1 MPVPAP
7 RFSGRPLRAVLVCVL
22 ASGVL
27 SSACGYRFAGRTTLP
42 EGIRSVGFAAFAN
55 HTPETGREK
64 ELQWAFEREFHT
76 RGGIRVSEAGRG
88 IVSAT
93 LRLLESRPASRDRR
107 SQALEHELV
116 LELDVRLTERGSDK
130 VLWQANGIRV
140 TEYYSAVPQV
150 LVTTSP
156 EFLQGRLDAGD
167 IAGFTDIQFSETQ
180 RRLARERLFA
190 AAAREVVLRLGDDF

>member
-1 MPVPAP
+1 MPTPGLSV
-7 RFSGRPLRAVLVCVL
+7 RSLRPLLAGVL
-22 ASGVL
+22 ACAALG
-27 SSACGYRFAGRTTLP
+27 SACGYRFAGRTTLP
-42 EGIRSVGFAAFAN
+42 EGIRNVGFSAFAN

-64 ELQWAFEREFHT
+64 ELQWAFEREFRT
-76 RGGIRVSEAGRG
+76 RGGICVSEAGRG

-93 LRLLESRPASRDRR
+93 LRRLESRPASRDRR

-116 LELDVRLTERGSDK
+116 LELDVRLTERGSDR

-156 EFLQGRLDAGD
+156 EFLQGRVDAGD
-167 IAGFTDIQFSETQ
+167 IAGFTDVQFSETQ

-190 AAAREVVLRLGDDF
+190 AAAREVALRLGDDF

>member
-1 MPVPAP
+1 MPASV
-7 RFSGRPLRAVLVCVL
+7 RSLRPLL
-22 ASGVL
+22 AGL
-27 SSACGYRFAGRTTLP
+27 LACAALGSACGYRLAGRTTLP

-64 ELQWAFEREFHT
+64 ELQWAFEREFRT
-76 RGGIRVSEAGRG
+76 RGGIRVSDVGRG

-93 LRLLESRPASRDRR
+93 LRRLESRPASRDRR

-116 LELDVRLTERGSDK
+116 LELDVRLTERGSGR

-140 TEYYSAVPQV
+140 IEYYSAVPQV

-156 EFLQGRLDAGD
+156 EFLQGRVDAGD
-167 IAGFTDIQFSETQ
+167 IAGFTDVQFSETQ

-190 AAAREVVLRLGDDF
+190 AAAREVALRLGDDF

>member
-1 MPVPAP
+1 MPTPGLSV
-7 RFSGRPLRAVLVCVL
+7 RSLRPLLAGVL
-22 ASGVL
+22 ACAALGG
-27 SSACGYRFAGRTTLP
+27 ACGYRLAGRTTLP

-64 ELQWAFEREFHT
+64 ELQWAFEREFRT
-76 RGGIRVSEAGRG
+76 RGGIRVSDVGRG
-88 IVSAT
+88 TVSAT
-93 LRLLESRPASRDRR
+93 LRRLESRPASRDRR

-116 LELDVRLTERGSDK
+116 LELDVRLTERGSDR

-156 EFLQGRLDAGD
+156 EFLQGRVDAGD
-167 IAGFTDIQFSETQ
+167 IAGFTDVQFSETQ

-190 AAAREVVLRLGDDF
+190 AAAREVALRLGDDF

>member
-1 MPVPAP
+1 MPTPGLSV
-7 RFSGRPLRAVLVCVL
+7 RSLRPLLAGVL
-22 ASGVL
+22 ACAALG
-27 SSACGYRFAGRTTLP
+27 SACGYRFAGRTTLP
-42 EGIRSVGFAAFAN
+42 EGIRNVGFSAFAN

-64 ELQWAFEREFHT
+64 ELQWAFEREFRT

-93 LRLLESRPASRDRR
+93 LRRLESRPASRDRR

-116 LELDVRLTERGSDK
+116 LELDVRLTERGSDR

-156 EFLQGRLDAGD
+156 EFLQGRVDAGD
-167 IAGFTDIQFSETQ
+167 IAGFTDVQFSETQ

-190 AAAREVVLRLGDDF
+190 AAAREVALRLGDDF

>member
-1 MPVPAP
+1 MPASV
-7 RFSGRPLRAVLVCVL
+7 RSLRPLL
-22 ASGVL
+22 ASMLACAALG
-27 SSACGYRFAGRTTLP
+27 SACGYRFAGRTTLP

-64 ELQWAFEREFHT
+64 ELQWAFEREFRT
-76 RGGIRVSEAGRG
+76 RSGIRVSDVGRG

-93 LRLLESRPASRDRR
+93 LRRLESRPASRDRR

-116 LELDVRLTERGSDK
+116 LELDVRLTERGSDR

-156 EFLQGRLDAGD
+156 EFLQGRVDAGD
-167 IAGFTDIQFSETQ
+167 IAGFTDVQFSETQ

-190 AAAREVVLRLGDDF
+190 AAAREVALRLGDDF

>member
-1 MPVPAP
+1 MPA
-7 RFSGRPLRAVLVCVL
+7 SGLSVRSLRPLLAGVL
-22 ASGVL
+22 ACAALG
-27 SSACGYRFAGRTTLP
+27 SACGYRFAGRTTLP
-42 EGIRSVGFAAFAN
+42 EGIRSIDFAAFAN

-64 ELQWAFEREFHT
+64 ELQWAFEREFRT

-167 IAGFTDIQFSETQ
+167 IAGFTDVQFSETQ
-180 RRLARERLFA
+180 RRLARKRLFA
-190 AAAREVVLRLGDDF
+190 AAAREVALRLGDDF

>member
-1 MPVPAP
+1 MPASVRSLPILLA
-7 RFSGRPLRAVLVCVL
+7 GVL
-22 ASGVL
+22 ACAALG
-27 SSACGYRFAGRTTLP
+27 SACGYRFAGRTTLP

-64 ELQWAFEREFHT
+64 ELQWAFEREFRT

-88 IVSAT
+88 VVSAT

-167 IAGFTDIQFSETQ
+167 IAGFTDVQFSETQ

>member
-1 MPVPAP
+1 M
-7 RFSGRPLRAVLVCVL
+7 LVCVL

-42 EGIRSVGFAAFAN
+42 EGIRSIGFAAFAN

-64 ELQWAFEREFHT
+64 ELQWAFEREFRT

-88 IVSAT
+88 VVSAT

-167 IAGFTDIQFSETQ
+167 IAGFTDVQFSETQ

-190 AAAREVVLRLGDDF
+190 AAAREVALRLGDDF

>member
-1 MPVPAP
+1 MPTPGLSV
-7 RFSGRPLRAVLVCVL
+7 RSLRPLLAGVL
-22 ASGVL
+22 ACAALG
-27 SSACGYRFAGRTTLP
+27 SACGYRFAGRTTLP
-42 EGIRSVGFAAFAN
+42 EGIRSVGFTTFAN

-64 ELQWAFEREFHT
+64 ELQWAFEREFRT
-76 RGGIRVSEAGRG
+76 RGGIRVSDVGRG

-93 LRLLESRPASRDRR
+93 LRRLESRPASRDRR

-156 EFLQGRLDAGD
+156 EFLQDRLDAGD

-190 AAAREVVLRLGDDF
+190 AAAREVALRLGDDF

>member
-1 MPVPAP
+1 MPA
-7 RFSGRPLRAVLVCVL
+7 SGLSVRSLPLLLAGVL
-22 ASGVL
+22 ACAALG
-27 SSACGYRFAGRTTLP
+27 SACGYRFAGRTTVP

-64 ELQWAFEREFHT
+64 ELQWAFEREFRT

-88 IVSAT
+88 VVSAT

-167 IAGFTDIQFSETQ
+167 IAGFTDVQFSETQ

-190 AAAREVVLRLGDDF
+190 AAAREVALRLGDDF

>member
-1 MPVPAP
+1 MPASVRSLPILLA
-7 RFSGRPLRAVLVCVL
+7 GVL
-22 ASGVL
+22 ACAALG
-27 SSACGYRFAGRTTLP
+27 SACGYRFAGRTTLP
-42 EGIRSVGFAAFAN
+42 ERIRSIGFAAFAN

-64 ELQWAFEREFHT
+64 ELQWAFEREFRT
-76 RGGIRVSEAGRG
+76 RSGIRVSEAGRG
-88 IVSAT
+88 VVSAT

-167 IAGFTDIQFSETQ
+167 IAGFTDVQFSETQ

-190 AAAREVVLRLGDDF
+190 AAAREVALRLGDDF

>member
-1 MPVPAP
+1 MPASVRSLPILLA
-7 RFSGRPLRAVLVCVL
+7 GVL
-22 ASGVL
+22 ACAALG
-27 SSACGYRFAGRTTLP
+27 SACGYRFAGRTTLP

-64 ELQWAFEREFHT
+64 ELQWVFEREFRT

-88 IVSAT
+88 VVSAT

-167 IAGFTDIQFSETQ
+167 IAGFTDVQFSETQ

>member
-1 MPVPAP
+1 MPASV
-7 RFSGRPLRAVLVCVL
+7 RSLRPLLAGVL
-22 ASGVL
+22 ACAALG
-27 SSACGYRFAGRTTLP
+27 SACGYRFAGRTTLP
-42 EGIRSVGFAAFAN
+42 EGIRSVGFTTFAN

-64 ELQWAFEREFHT
+64 ELQWAFEREFRT
-76 RGGIRVSEAGRG
+76 RGGIRVSDVGRG

-93 LRLLESRPASRDRR
+93 LRRLESRPASRDRR

-140 TEYYSAVPQV
+140 TEYYSAVPQL

-156 EFLQGRLDAGD
+156 EFLQDRLDAGD

-190 AAAREVVLRLGDDF
+190 AAAREVALRLGDDF

>member
-1 MPVPAP
+1 MPASVRSLPILLA
-7 RFSGRPLRAVLVCVL
+7 GVL
-22 ASGVL
+22 ACAALG
-27 SSACGYRFAGRTTLP
+27 SACGYRFAGRPTLP

-64 ELQWAFEREFHT
+64 ELQWAFEREFRT
-76 RGGIRVSEAGRG
+76 RGGIRISEAGRG
-88 IVSAT
+88 VVSAT

-167 IAGFTDIQFSETQ
+167 IAGFTDVQFSETQ

-190 AAAREVVLRLGDDF
+190 AAAREVALRLGDDF

>member
-1 MPVPAP
+1 MPAP
-7 RFSGRPLRAVLVCVL
+7 GLSVRSLRPLLAGVL
-22 ASGVL
+22 ACAALG
-27 SSACGYRFAGRTTLP
+27 SACGYRFAGRTTLP

-55 HTPETGREK
+55 QTSQTGRER
-64 ELQWAFEREFHT
+64 ELQWAFEREFRT
-76 RGGIRVSEAGRG
+76 RGGIRVSDVGQG

-93 LRLLESRPASRDRR
+93 LRRLESRPASRDRR

-116 LELDVRLTERGSDK
+116 LELDVRLTERGNDK

-156 EFLQGRLDAGD
+156 EFLQSQLNAGD
-167 IAGFTDIQFSETQ
+167 IAGFTDVQFSETQ

-190 AAAREVVLRLGDDF
+190 AAAREVALRLGNDF

>member
-1 MPVPAP
+1 MPASVRSLPILLA
-7 RFSGRPLRAVLVCVL
+7 GVL
-22 ASGVL
+22 ACAALG
-27 SSACGYRFAGRTTLP
+27 SACGYRFAGRTTLP
-42 EGIRSVGFAAFAN
+42 EGIRSIGFAAFAN

-64 ELQWAFEREFHT
+64 ELQWAFEREFRT

-88 IVSAT
+88 VVSAT

-167 IAGFTDIQFSETQ
+167 IAGFTDVQFSETQ

-190 AAAREVVLRLGDDF
+190 AAAREVALRLGDDF

>member
-1 MPVPAP
+1 MPASVRSLPILLA
-7 RFSGRPLRAVLVCVL
+7 GVL
-22 ASGVL
+22 ACAALG
-27 SSACGYRFAGRTTLP
+27 SACGYRFAGRTTLP

-64 ELQWAFEREFHT
+64 ELQWAFEREFRT
-76 RGGIRVSEAGRG
+76 RGGIRVNEAGRG
-88 IVSAT
+88 VVSAT

-107 SQALEHELV
+107 SQAFEHELV

-140 TEYYSAVPQV
+140 TEHYSAVPQV

-167 IAGFTDIQFSETQ
+167 IAGFTDVQFSETQ